1 MVCMSDESPWLTEKQ
16 QRIWREWLA
25 MNAELPATLHRQLQE
40 DSALSLPDFD
50 VLVQLTDTPEG
61 KVRIVPLASAL
72 GWERS
77 RLSHHVKR
85 MEGRGLVRREE
96 CAEDGRG
103 AFVVLTPTGREAIE
117 GAAPQHARTV
127 RELVFDDL
135 TEDELDSLAQ
145 FTEKVLTRLR
155 AEAGSRA

>member
-25 MNAELPATLHRQLQE
+25 VNTQLPATLHKQLQE

-50 VLVQLTDTPEG
+50 VLVQLTDTTEG
-61 KVRIVPLASAL
+61 RVRIVPLAGAL

-85 MEGRGLVRREE
+85 MEGRGLVRRED
-96 CAEDGRG
+96 CPEDGRG
-103 AFVVLTPTGREAIE
+103 AFVVLTSTGREAIE

-127 RELVFDDL
+127 RELVFDAL
-135 TEDELDSLAQ
+135 TEDELDSLAG

-155 AEAGSRA
+155 AEADSRA